1 MPADLGS
8 LHRILKDPTRRRI
21 LSALNEKGPLAY
33 VEILGLLEIEH
44 TGKLNYHLKLLG
56 DLISKDDSGRY
67 TLTEKGKLAVQV
79 TSKFQRVSSQENQST
94 LHVGKIGL
102 GKLLLVLSIPLF
114 ILSFIPLSRDY
125 WLASGL
131 SVLFGV
137 VTVMFLV
144 FGMVFIFPRSQ
155 SNDHL
160 SLLQALG
167 YGVLELSLLVLLL
180 TLPVSGSIGGILLGS
195 RWSAASVYF
204 LILPGLLTWL
214 VMALRQGD
222 HTSGDVL
229 KAAIGATGLLW
240 VGGLVLASIVAFLL
254 GAAPGFLGV
263 YRLVVGNSLLVTLFL
278 FVGIIAIE
286 GAYRLIGW
294 KGHSGL

>member
-44 TGKLNYHLKLLG
+44 TGKLNYHLRLLG
-56 DLISKDDSGRY
+56 DLVSKDDSGRY
-67 TLTEKGKLAVQV
+67 SLTEKGKLAIQV
-79 TSKFQRVSSQENQST
+79 TSKFQRVSIQENPAT

-102 GKLLLVLSIPLF
+102 GKLFLVLSIPLF
-114 ILSFIPLSRDY
+114 ILSFIPLSPDY
-125 WLASGL
+125 RLASNL

-214 VMALRQGD
+214 VIALRRGD

-240 VGGLVLASIVAFLL
+240 VGGLVLAGIVSFPL

>member
-33 VEILGLLEIEH
+33 VELLGLLEIEH

-67 TLTEKGKLAVQV
+67 NLTEKGKLALQV
-79 TSKFQRVSSQENQST
+79 TSKFHRVSSQENQST

-114 ILSFIPLSRDY
+114 IISFIPLSGDY

-180 TLPVSGSIGGILLGS
+180 TLPVSGSIGGILFGS

-240 VGGLVLASIVAFLL
+240 VGGLVLAGIVAFLL

-294 KGHSGL
+294 KGHSIL

>member
-33 VEILGLLEIEH
+33 VELLGLLEIEH

-56 DLISKDDSGRY
+56 DLVSKDESGRY
-67 TLTEKGKLAVQV
+67 NLTEKGKLAVQV

-94 LHVGKIGL
+94 LHVGKIGP

-114 ILSFIPLSRDY
+114 IISFIPLSQDY
-125 WLASGL
+125 WLASDV

-240 VGGLVLASIVAFLL
+240 VGGLVLAGIIAFLL

-294 KGHSGL
+294 KGHNIL

>member
-56 DLISKDDSGRY
+56 DLVSKDDSGRY
-67 TLTEKGKLAVQV
+67 SLTEKGKLAIQV
-79 TSKFQRVSSQENQST
+79 TSKFQRVSIQENPAT

-102 GKLLLVLSIPLF
+102 GKLFLVLSIPLF
-114 ILSFIPLSRDY
+114 ILSFIPLSPDY
-125 WLASGL
+125 RLASNL

-167 YGVLELSLLVLLL
+167 YGVL
-180 TLPVSGSIGGILLGS
+180 
-195 RWSAASVYF
+195 
-204 LILPGLLTWL
+204 
-214 VMALRQGD
+214 
-222 HTSGDVL
+222 

-240 VGGLVLASIVAFLL
+240 VGGLVLAGIVSFPL

>member
-56 DLISKDDSGRY
+56 DLVSKDDSGRY
-67 TLTEKGKLAVQV
+67 SLTEKGKLAIQV
-79 TSKFQRVSSQENQST
+79 TSKFQRVSSQENPAT
-94 LHVGKIGL
+94 LHVGRIGL
-102 GKLLLVLSIPLF
+102 GKLFIVLSIPLF
-114 ILSFIPLSRDY
+114 IISFIPLSRDY

-167 YGVLELSLLVLLL
+167 YCVLELSLLVLLL

-214 VMALRQGD
+214 VMALRRGD

-240 VGGLVLASIVAFLL
+240 VGGLVLAGIVAFLL
-254 GAAPGFLGV
+254 GVAPGFLGV

-294 KGHSGL
+294 KGHSIL

>member
-137 VTVMFLV
+137 VTVLFLV
-144 FGMVFIFPRSQ
+144 FGMVFIFPRNQ

-180 TLPVSGSIGGILLGS
+180 MLPVSGSIGGILLGS

-214 VMALRQGD
+214 VMALRRGD

-240 VGGLVLASIVAFLL
+240 VGGLVLAGIVAFLL

-286 GAYRLIGW
+286 GAYRLIGC
-294 KGHSGL
+294 KGHC

>member
-167 YGVLELSLLVLLL
+167 YCVLELSLLVLLL

-214 VMALRQGD
+214 VMALRRGD

-240 VGGLVLASIVAFLL
+240 VGGLVLAGIVAFLL

>member
-1 MPADLGS
+1 MASDLGS

-21 LSALNEKGPLAY
+21 LSALDEKGPLAY

-56 DLISKDDSGRY
+56 DLISKDDNGRY
-67 TLTEKGKLAVQV
+67 SLTEKGKLAVQV
-79 TSKFQRVSSQENQST
+79 TSTFQRLTIQESPAA
-94 LHVGKIGL
+94 LHVGRLGL

-114 ILSFIPLSRDY
+114 ILSFIPLSQDY

-155 SNDHL
+155 SNDRL
-160 SLLQALG
+160 SLLQAFG
-167 YGVLELSLLVLLL
+167 YSVLELSLLVLLFN
-180 TLPVSGSIGGILLGS
+180 LPVSGSIGGILLGS

-204 LILPGLLTWL
+204 FILPGLLTWL

-240 VGGLVLASIVAFLL
+240 VGGLVLIAFLL

-286 GAYRLIGW
+286 GAYRLISW
-294 KGHSGL
+294 KGHSIL

>member
-214 VMALRQGD
+214 VMALRRGD

-240 VGGLVLASIVAFLL
+240 VGGLVLAGIVAFLL

>member
-33 VEILGLLEIEH
+33 VELLGLLEIEH

-56 DLISKDDSGRY
+56 DLVSKDESGRY
-67 TLTEKGKLAVQV
+67 NLTEKGKLAVQV

-94 LHVGKIGL
+94 LHVGRIGL

-114 ILSFIPLSRDY
+114 IISFIPLSQDY
-125 WLASGL
+125 WLASDV

-240 VGGLVLASIVAFLL
+240 VGGLVLAGIIAFLL

-294 KGHSGL
+294 KGHNIL

>member
-33 VEILGLLEIEH
+33 VELLGLLEIEH

-56 DLISKDDSGRY
+56 DLVSKDESGRY
-67 TLTEKGKLAVQV
+67 NLTEKGKLAVQV

-114 ILSFIPLSRDY
+114 IISFIPLSQDY
-125 WLASGL
+125 WLASDV

-144 FGMVFIFPRSQ
+144 FGTVFIFPRSQ

-240 VGGLVLASIVAFLL
+240 VGGLVLAGIIAFLL

-294 KGHSGL
+294 KGHNIL

>member
-114 ILSFIPLSRDY
+114 ILSFIPSLGTTGWR
-125 WLASGL
+125 LACLFSSGL
-131 SVLFGV
+131 LPSCFWSSAWFSFSQGV
-137 VTVMFLV
+137 NQMTICHFCK
-144 FGMVFIFPRSQ
+144 R
-155 SNDHL
+155 
-160 SLLQALG
+160 
-167 YGVLELSLLVLLL
+167 
-180 TLPVSGSIGGILLGS
+180 
-195 RWSAASVYF
+195 
-204 LILPGLLTWL
+204 
-214 VMALRQGD
+214 
-222 HTSGDVL
+222 
-229 KAAIGATGLLW
+229 
-240 VGGLVLASIVAFLL
+240 
-254 GAAPGFLGV
+254 
-263 YRLVVGNSLLVTLFL
+263 
-278 FVGIIAIE
+278 
-286 GAYRLIGW
+286 
-294 KGHSGL
+294 

>member
-33 VEILGLLEIEH
+33 VELLGLLEIEH

-56 DLISKDDSGRY
+56 DLVSKDESGRY
-67 TLTEKGKLAVQV
+67 NLTEKGKLAVQV

-114 ILSFIPLSRDY
+114 IISFIPLSQDY
-125 WLASGL
+125 WLASDV

-144 FGMVFIFPRSQ
+144 FGTVFIFPRSQ

-240 VGGLVLASIVAFLL
+240 VGGLVLAGIIAFLL
-254 GAAPGFLGV
+254 GAAPGFLEV

-294 KGHSGL
+294 KGHNIL